1 MNHDCSLDNLCLSI
15 LSYFI
20 RHGGFY
26 GSDTHPEH
34 GCRRSDNYLKGLPLH
49 EYEIDMDKQEVLD
62 REERTSK
69 MSMQS
74 TASSTG

>member
-1 MNHDCSLDNLCLSI
+1 MIFFSKLMLKFFCR
-15 LSYFI
+15 FI

-26 GSDTHPEH
+26 GSDSHPEH
-34 GCRRSDNYLKGLPLH
+34 GCRRSDNYLKGLPAH
-49 EYEIDMDKQEVLD
+49 EYEVDMDKQEVLD

-74 TASSTG
+74 SASSTG